1 MVNFQRNSFSII
13 FEVFSSTSFSQHD
26 LDQGERE
33 SPNVARR
40 ILSVKTA
47 FSKIGLKAQESGQ
60 GQTPRGGASRR
71 RV

>member
-1 MVNFQRNSFSII
+1 LN
-13 FEVFSSTSFSQHD
+13 E
-26 LDQGERE
+26 GEKE

-40 ILSVKTA
+40 TLSVKTA

>member
-1 MVNFQRNSFSII
+1 MMLCKIIFRNSMHNKM
-13 FEVFSSTSFSQHD
+13 FELFSQNH
-26 LDQGERE
+26 LEQGEKE

-40 ILSVKTA
+40 TLSVKTA